1 VPAESAII
9 YSSHVKTKGRQFY
22 KAAANQKLEG
32 IIAKNGRSPYKT
44 GVRSRDW
51 LKVKTHLRQEA
62 VIGGFTEP
70 KGSRKYIGAL
80 ILGVY
85 EDDALVYVG
94 HAGGGIPTKQ
104 LPQLRRQLEKL
115 EQPASPF
122 SDKIR
127 PNAPVHWVKPKL
139 VAEVVFSEWTVDKLM
154 RQPIFVGLRED
165 KAPTTV
171 KRELPQKIKGVK
183 GSPVPESSR
192 QKAGKIQ
199 FTHLDKVFFPKA
211 GISKGQLIDYYGQ
224 IGGRMLPYLK
234 DRPHSLLRQPNG
246 IGGEAFFQK
255 DIGRTVPKWLKTAE
269 IYSES
274 NQKNINYLVCNSVDA
289 LLYMAQLGCIE
300 INPWNSRVKR
310 LEKPDWL
317 VLDLDPEDIS
327 FEEVIKV
334 AIVVHQLCE
343 ELNIPSYPK
352 TSGKTGIHIYI
363 PLAAKYD
370 YEQTKQFAQL
380 LATLVH
386 QRIPETTSLERSPKN
401 RQMKIYI
408 DFLQNREGQTLA
420 APYSVRP
427 TEVASVSTPL
437 HWAEVKKGL
446 KPSEFTIKNI
456 FKRLDR
462 EGDLWRPVI
471 GKGLDIGK
479 VLKSLQ

>member
-1 VPAESAII
+1 
-9 YSSHVKTKGRQFY
+9 
-22 KAAANQKLEG
+22 
-32 IIAKNGRSPYKT
+32 
-44 GVRSRDW
+44 
-51 LKVKTHLRQEA
+51 
-62 VIGGFTEP
+62 
-70 KGSRKYIGAL
+70 
-80 ILGVY
+80 
-85 EDDALVYVG
+85 
-94 HAGGGIPTKQ
+94 
-104 LPQLRRQLEKL
+104 
-115 EQPASPF
+115 
-122 SDKIR
+122 
-127 PNAPVHWVKPKL
+127 
-139 VAEVVFSEWTVDKLM
+139 
-154 RQPIFVGLRED
+154 
-165 KAPTTV
+165 
-171 KRELPQKIKGVK
+171 
-183 GSPVPESSR
+183 
-192 QKAGKIQ
+192 
-199 FTHLDKVFFPKA
+199 
-211 GISKGQLIDYYGQ
+211 
-224 IGGRMLPYLK
+224 
-234 DRPHSLLRQPNG
+234 
-246 IGGEAFFQK
+246 
-255 DIGRTVPKWLKTAE
+255 
-269 IYSES
+269 
-274 NQKNINYLVCNSVDA
+274 
-289 LLYMAQLGCIE
+289 
-300 INPWNSRVKR
+300 
-310 LEKPDWL
+310 
-317 VLDLDPEDIS
+317 LDLDPEDIS

-363 PLAAKYD
+363 PLAARYD